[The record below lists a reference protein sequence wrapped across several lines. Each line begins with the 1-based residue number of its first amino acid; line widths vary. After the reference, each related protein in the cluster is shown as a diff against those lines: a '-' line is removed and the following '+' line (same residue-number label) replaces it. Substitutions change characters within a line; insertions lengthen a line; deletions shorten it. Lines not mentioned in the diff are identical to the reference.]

1 MRNPRSSGALLFG
14 GDWAI
19 AHGNVGGLANIAR
32 QLANRV
38 TGSLQS
44 ELVELSRLC
53 SGQADLA
60 VSRWYTLKPKLVS

>member
-1 MRNPRSSGALLFG
+1 MRNPRSNGALLFG

-38 TGSLQS
+38 TGSLRND
-44 ELVELSRLC
+44 LVELSNLC

-60 VSRWYTLKPKLVS
+60 VSRWYLLKPKLVA